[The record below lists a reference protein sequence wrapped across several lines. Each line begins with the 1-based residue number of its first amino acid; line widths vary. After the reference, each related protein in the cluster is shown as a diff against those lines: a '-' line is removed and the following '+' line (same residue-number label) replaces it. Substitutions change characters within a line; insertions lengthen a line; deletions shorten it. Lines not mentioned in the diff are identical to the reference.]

1 MAKLNSYNRNEMAHK
16 ELKNTYCFALCRKVP
31 IPNLYEWHPLEL
43 HGAQTRQLYLV
54 ALWLASG
61 LLEVALSFNC
71 LFFHCVS
78 VFASLHGSEP
88 KLCKQRELSFPS

>member
-1 MAKLNSYNRNEMAHK
+1 MAHK
-16 ELKNTYCFALCRKVP
+16 EPKNTYCFALCRKVP
-31 IPNLYEWHPLEL
+31 IPNLYELCS
-43 HGAQTRQLYLV
+43 AQTRQLYLV

-71 LFFHCVS
+71 LFFHCIS

-88 KLCKQRELSFPS
+88 RLCKQRELSFPS

>member
-1 MAKLNSYNRNEMAHK
+1 MAHK
-16 ELKNTYCFALCRKVP
+16 DPKNTYYLALCRKVP
-31 IPNLYEWHPLEL
+31 IPNLYEWYRWEL
-43 HGAQTRQLYLV
+43 HSAQTMQLYLV

-71 LFFHCVS
+71 LFFHCLA

-88 KLCKQRELSFPS
+88 RLCKQRELSFPS